1 MFSHHDDD
9 HHDDH
14 DHDDHE
20 FGSLLR
26 IGVAALI
33 LLAAI
38 AAACIVMVPAG
49 QAGVIT
55 RFGNPVRVVT
65 EPGLAWKL
73 PAPFESTI
81 LIDLRL
87 RTTSTGLQDVGTR
100 DGLRVLVQSYVAWQ
114 VPDDP
119 QRVRQFLRSV
129 RNQPD
134 EAARQ
139 LRSFVSAALHVTSS
153 NFDLTD
159 LVNVDSTKVQLDTF
173 ERQLREQVAPRML
186 AVYGID
192 IRQVGVER
200 MTLPDE
206 TLAATVS
213 RMRAERET
221 VAAERTAD
229 GLRQAAAIR
238 ADADRD
244 AREVVAQ
251 AREQAAHTEADAQQA
266 AAKIYAKAYQND
278 PGLYSTL
285 RSLDALSQI
294 LGRNSSLVLRTDA
307 APFRVLVDGPGGAG
321 RGRCGTG
328 RQVACGKISAVSE
341 IHSISEAHPT
351 PDPAGPPPPPPPG
364 PIAQSV
370 AIGFRT
376 VYIAGA
382 LLLLLW
388 LASNVREIASDSQA
402 VVLRFGRIVR
412 SQEAGL
418 LIAWAATIEQVQLL
432 PGPERQLTQE
442 VAPLAPASE
451 RSQTL
456 VGPFAAGQSIPQ
468 NAAAYLTGDGN
479 VVLLNASLF
488 YRISDPVSYALSQ
501 AHVEAAL
508 NRLFRATTV
517 RVTAARNLNDFLV
530 VQAGSDAQ
538 GANQTVLALRGE
550 VRNSLIQS
558 MNARLHALADGG
570 ASLGVEIERIDMTAW
585 LPPQAKSAFDA
596 GTGGEPGGRSR
607 GGRRPNRCR
616 AAAPGVESA
625 ARSTTCRCRG
635 HGAGAGQW
643 R

>member
-1 MFSHHDDD
+1 MFSHHDND
-9 HHDDH
+9 HDDH
-14 DHDDHE
+14 DHDHDHDHHDL
-20 FGSLLR
+20 GALLR

-49 QAGVIT
+49 EAGVIT

-139 LRSFVSAALHVTSS
+139 LRSFVNAALHITSS

-159 LVNVDSTKVQLDTF
+159 LVNIDSTKVRLDVF
-173 ERQLREQVAPRML
+173 ERELREQVASRML
-186 AVYGID
+186 AVYGIE

-206 TLAATVS
+206 TLAATVA

-251 AREQAAHTEADAQQA
+251 AREQAAHTEADAQQSA
-266 AAKIYAKAYQND
+266 ARIYAKAYQSD

-285 RSLDALSQI
+285 RSLDSLSQI
-294 LGRNSSLVLRTDA
+294 LGRNSSLILRTDA
-307 APFRVLVDGPGGAG
+307 APFRVLVDGPAAAG
-321 RGRCGTG
+321 
-328 RQVACGKISAVSE
+328 SA
-341 IHSISEAHPT
+341 A
-351 PDPAGPPPPPPPG
+351 PAG
-364 PIAQSV
+364 
-370 AIGFRT
+370 
-376 VYIAGA
+376 
-382 LLLLLW
+382 
-388 LASNVREIASDSQA
+388 
-402 VVLRFGRIVR
+402 
-412 SQEAGL
+412 
-418 LIAWAATIEQVQLL
+418 
-432 PGPERQLTQE
+432 
-442 VAPLAPASE
+442 
-451 RSQTL
+451 
-456 VGPFAAGQSIPQ
+456 
-468 NAAAYLTGDGN
+468 
-479 VVLLNASLF
+479 
-488 YRISDPVSYALSQ
+488 
-501 AHVEAAL
+501 
-508 NRLFRATTV
+508 
-517 RVTAARNLNDFLV
+517 
-530 VQAGSDAQ
+530 
-538 GANQTVLALRGE
+538 
-550 VRNSLIQS
+550 
-558 MNARLHALADGG
+558 
-570 ASLGVEIERIDMTAW
+570 
-585 LPPQAKSAFDA
+585 KSK
-596 GTGGEPGGRSR
+596 P
-607 GGRRPNRCR
+607 
-616 AAAPGVESA
+616 
-625 ARSTTCRCRG
+625 
-635 HGAGAGQW
+635 
-643 R
+643 

>member
-9 HHDDH
+9 DDHDDH
-14 DHDDHE
+14 DHDEHE

-26 IGVAALI
+26 IGVAGLI
-33 LLAAI
+33 LAAAI

-49 QAGVIT
+49 EAGVIT

-139 LRSFVSAALHVTSS
+139 LRSFVSAALHITASD
-153 NFDLTD
+153 FDLTD
-159 LVNVDSTKVQLDTF
+159 LVNIDSRKVRLDGF
-173 ERQLREQVAPRML
+173 ERQLHDQVAPRML

-206 TLAATVS
+206 TLAATVA

-221 VAAERTAD
+221 AAAERTAD

-266 AAKIYAKAYQND
+266 AARIYVKAYQSD
-278 PGLYSTL
+278 PGLYTTL
-285 RSLDALSQI
+285 RSLDALTQV

-307 APFRVLVDGPGGAG
+307 APFRVLVDGP
-321 RGRCGTG
+321 
-328 RQVACGKISAVSE
+328 
-341 IHSISEAHPT
+341 
-351 PDPAGPPPPPPPG
+351 
-364 PIAQSV
+364 
-370 AIGFRT
+370 
-376 VYIAGA
+376 
-382 LLLLLW
+382 
-388 LASNVREIASDSQA
+388 
-402 VVLRFGRIVR
+402 
-412 SQEAGL
+412 
-418 LIAWAATIEQVQLL
+418 AAKT
-432 PGPERQLTQE
+432 
-442 VAPLAPASE
+442 AP
-451 RSQTL
+451 
-456 VGPFAAGQSIPQ
+456 
-468 NAAAYLTGDGN
+468 
-479 VVLLNASLF
+479 
-488 YRISDPVSYALSQ
+488 
-501 AHVEAAL
+501 
-508 NRLFRATTV
+508 
-517 RVTAARNLNDFLV
+517 
-530 VQAGSDAQ
+530 
-538 GANQTVLALRGE
+538 
-550 VRNSLIQS
+550 
-558 MNARLHALADGG
+558 
-570 ASLGVEIERIDMTAW
+570 
-585 LPPQAKSAFDA
+585 
-596 GTGGEPGGRSR
+596 
-607 GGRRPNRCR
+607 
-616 AAAPGVESA
+616 
-625 ARSTTCRCRG
+625 
-635 HGAGAGQW
+635 
-643 R
+643 

>member
-9 HHDDH
+9 HDDH
-14 DHDDHE
+14 DHHD
-20 FGSLLR
+20 FGSLFR
-26 IGVAALI
+26 IGVAGLI

-49 QAGVIT
+49 EAGVIT

-73 PAPFESTI
+73 PAPFENTI

-100 DGLRVLVQSYVAWQ
+100 DGLRVLVQSYAAWQ

-139 LRSFVSAALHVTSS
+139 LRSFVSAALHITSS
-153 NFDLTD
+153 NFDLGD
-159 LVNVDSTKVQLDTF
+159 LVNTDSTKVRLDAF

-266 AAKIYAKAYQND
+266 AARVYAKAYQSD

-285 RSLDALSQI
+285 RSLDALSSI

-307 APFRVLVDGPGGAG
+307 APFRVLVDGPT
-321 RGRCGTG
+321 GTG
-328 RQVACGKISAVSE
+328 S
-341 IHSISEAHPT
+341 P
-351 PDPAGPPPPPPPG
+351 PA
-364 PIAQSV
+364 
-370 AIGFRT
+370 T
-376 VYIAGA
+376 
-382 LLLLLW
+382 
-388 LASNVREIASDSQA
+388 
-402 VVLRFGRIVR
+402 
-412 SQEAGL
+412 
-418 LIAWAATIEQVQLL
+418 
-432 PGPERQLTQE
+432 
-442 VAPLAPASE
+442 
-451 RSQTL
+451 
-456 VGPFAAGQSIPQ
+456 
-468 NAAAYLTGDGN
+468 
-479 VVLLNASLF
+479 
-488 YRISDPVSYALSQ
+488 
-501 AHVEAAL
+501 
-508 NRLFRATTV
+508 
-517 RVTAARNLNDFLV
+517 
-530 VQAGSDAQ
+530 
-538 GANQTVLALRGE
+538 
-550 VRNSLIQS
+550 
-558 MNARLHALADGG
+558 
-570 ASLGVEIERIDMTAW
+570 
-585 LPPQAKSAFDA
+585 KSK
-596 GTGGEPGGRSR
+596 P
-607 GGRRPNRCR
+607 
-616 AAAPGVESA
+616 
-625 ARSTTCRCRG
+625 
-635 HGAGAGQW
+635 
-643 R
+643 

>member
-9 HHDDH
+9 HDDH
-14 DHDDHE
+14 DHHDL
-20 FGSLLR
+20 GSLLR
-26 IGVAALI
+26 IGVAGLI

-49 QAGVIT
+49 EAGVIT

-73 PAPFESTI
+73 PAPFENTI

-100 DGLRVLVQSYVAWQ
+100 DGLRVLVQSYAAWQ
-114 VPDDP
+114 VPNDP
-119 QRVRQFLRSV
+119 QHVRQFLRSV

-139 LRSFVSAALHVTSS
+139 LRSFVSAALHITSS
-153 NFDLTD
+153 NFDLSDMVNTD
-159 LVNVDSTKVQLDTF
+159 SSKVRLDAF

-266 AAKIYAKAYQND
+266 AARIYAKAYQND

-285 RSLDALSQI
+285 RSMDALSSI

-307 APFRVLVDGPGGAG
+307 APFRLLVDGPSGSGSPA
-321 RGRCGTG
+321 
-328 RQVACGKISAVSE
+328 VGKSK
-341 IHSISEAHPT
+341 P
-351 PDPAGPPPPPPPG
+351 
-364 PIAQSV
+364 
-370 AIGFRT
+370 
-376 VYIAGA
+376 
-382 LLLLLW
+382 
-388 LASNVREIASDSQA
+388 
-402 VVLRFGRIVR
+402 
-412 SQEAGL
+412 
-418 LIAWAATIEQVQLL
+418 
-432 PGPERQLTQE
+432 
-442 VAPLAPASE
+442 
-451 RSQTL
+451 
-456 VGPFAAGQSIPQ
+456 
-468 NAAAYLTGDGN
+468 
-479 VVLLNASLF
+479 
-488 YRISDPVSYALSQ
+488 
-501 AHVEAAL
+501 
-508 NRLFRATTV
+508 
-517 RVTAARNLNDFLV
+517 
-530 VQAGSDAQ
+530 
-538 GANQTVLALRGE
+538 
-550 VRNSLIQS
+550 
-558 MNARLHALADGG
+558 
-570 ASLGVEIERIDMTAW
+570 
-585 LPPQAKSAFDA
+585 
-596 GTGGEPGGRSR
+596 
-607 GGRRPNRCR
+607 
-616 AAAPGVESA
+616 
-625 ARSTTCRCRG
+625 
-635 HGAGAGQW
+635 
-643 R
+643 

>member
-9 HHDDH
+9 HDDH
-14 DHDDHE
+14 DHHDL
-20 FGSLLR
+20 GSLLR
-26 IGVAALI
+26 IGVAGLI

-49 QAGVIT
+49 EAGVIT

-73 PAPFESTI
+73 PAPFENTI

-100 DGLRVLVQSYVAWQ
+100 DGLRVLVQSYAAWQ

-139 LRSFVSAALHVTSS
+139 LRSFVSAALHITSS
-153 NFDLTD
+153 NFDLGD
-159 LVNVDSTKVQLDTF
+159 LVNTDSTKVRLDVF

-200 MTLPDE
+200 LTLPDE

-266 AAKIYAKAYQND
+266 AARIYAKAYQSD

-285 RSLDALSQI
+285 RSLDALSSI

-307 APFRVLVDGPGGAG
+307 APFRVLVDGP
-321 RGRCGTG
+321 
-328 RQVACGKISAVSE
+328 
-341 IHSISEAHPT
+341 
-351 PDPAGPPPPPPPG
+351 
-364 PIAQSV
+364 
-370 AIGFRT
+370 
-376 VYIAGA
+376 
-382 LLLLLW
+382 
-388 LASNVREIASDSQA
+388 
-402 VVLRFGRIVR
+402 
-412 SQEAGL
+412 
-418 LIAWAATIEQVQLL
+418 
-432 PGPERQLTQE
+432 
-442 VAPLAPASE
+442 
-451 RSQTL
+451 
-456 VGPFAAGQSIPQ
+456 
-468 NAAAYLTGDGN
+468 
-479 VVLLNASLF
+479 
-488 YRISDPVSYALSQ
+488 
-501 AHVEAAL
+501 
-508 NRLFRATTV
+508 
-517 RVTAARNLNDFLV
+517 
-530 VQAGSDAQ
+530 
-538 GANQTVLALRGE
+538 
-550 VRNSLIQS
+550 
-558 MNARLHALADGG
+558 
-570 ASLGVEIERIDMTAW
+570 
-585 LPPQAKSAFDA
+585 A
-596 GTGGEPGGRSR
+596 GTGSP
-607 GGRRPNRCR
+607 P
-616 AAAPGVESA
+616 AAKSKP
-625 ARSTTCRCRG
+625 
-635 HGAGAGQW
+635 
-643 R
+643 